1 MEDSLPSLSLQI
13 NVPVLS
19 LALTVVLM
27 VAALS
32 LFLAFKRMLP
42 VYYVKQPL
50 HLVMTSGYYWHF
62 FKLFAI
68 SRWTIWSGLKES
80 LVRKYCCLAFF
91 TKDMEAYMKL
101 LATRINTERV
111 FQISHFLYFFDTF
124 LSLQFVLQR
133 TSSHHLW
140 DPDEE
145 ASSGECLHT
154 GLECTPTTNHLSTK

>member
-50 HLVMTSGYYWHF
+50 HLVMTSGYYWRF

-91 TKDMEAYMKL
+91 TKDMEDYMKL
-101 LATRINTERV
+101 LASRINTERV
-111 FQISHFLYFFDTF
+111 FQISHFLYFFDFSTSTLLFF
-124 LSLQFVLQR
+124 LYSL
-133 TSSHHLW
+133 SSREPRHIIYEIQMRRPVQENVYTL
-140 DPDEE
+140 D
-145 ASSGECLHT
+145 
-154 GLECTPTTNHLSTK
+154 